1 MKRLFE
7 PFYIKHLKIK
17 NRICV
22 PPMVC
27 YNWVKED
34 GCVVHKNIEH
44 YRAIARGGA
53 GLIIQEAT
61 CVDPEGK
68 LSKDQLG
75 IWEDRQIDGLKEIV
89 GAVHE
94 EGCPIFLQIHH
105 AGVNGSGMHINMSLS
120 RDGRNI
126 FQDPEGKDGLSRE
139 AYYFIGGIMKHIKAI
154 TAITNPLVNSYKR
167 LVPGY
172 EAPVYIAWS
181 TTNRS
186 PLIRIPASRGDETR
200 IELRSPDPAA
210 NPYLA
215 LAVCLRAGLE
225 GIREKIDPPESVN
238 CNIFSMSDEEKS
250 LAGIERLPGT
260 LFEAIEELEKDEFIQ
275 NSLGNHVA
283 NKYIEAKKE
292 EWNKYC
298 AQITDWEIDEYLYR
312 Y

>member
-1 MKRLFE
+1 MNKLFE
-7 PFYIKHLKIK
+7 AMNLKHLKIK

-105 AGVNGSGMHINMSLS
+105 AGVNGSGEYLLCPSDYEMDNFNSRVNKRTDEYGRHPEKFALEILEKHGINFLDISYGFSGEDKPEAPKDFPYKDVIHAAGEIKKHVSVPVFAVNSITDARMAEDILE
-120 RDGRNI
+120 RTGVDMVDIGRGVLVNYNWAIDAREGRNTGRCLHCKECQWRI
-126 FQDPEGKDGLSRE
+126 DAEKCAGRVLLNR
-139 AYYFIGGIMKHIKAI
+139 
-154 TAITNPLVNSYKR
+154 KR
-167 LVPGY
+167 NTG
-172 EAPVYIAWS
+172 E
-181 TTNRS
+181 
-186 PLIRIPASRGDETR
+186 
-200 IELRSPDPAA
+200 
-210 NPYLA
+210 
-215 LAVCLRAGLE
+215 
-225 GIREKIDPPESVN
+225 
-238 CNIFSMSDEEKS
+238 
-250 LAGIERLPGT
+250 
-260 LFEAIEELEKDEFIQ
+260 
-275 NSLGNHVA
+275 
-283 NKYIEAKKE
+283 
-292 EWNKYC
+292 
-298 AQITDWEIDEYLYR
+298 
-312 Y
+312 